1 MMLVSDVNSWCD
13 RPDDAQTWRGSSCGR
28 GWGRRGVRD
37 ITRVISQTPEQLIL
51 ECRPSDVAKT
61 NRRTIFWW
69 FRGGIFVWLTIAVWV
84 YLVYGL
90 CFPNP
95 GKPLITTDELIFPT
109 VLTIL
114 NGLVIGIALF
124 SLVNAKVSTFIL
136 DKAAGELTIV
146 TRSMR
151 QVESVAYSLRECQG
165 AIVEAQ
171 AVTPEAAP
179 RYMYY
184 KCWIMLYLSGE
195 QSIRLT
201 ATKRLPQV
209 PTEKTLADTINE
221 FLGVRPSIEG

>member
-13 RPDDAQTWRGSSCGR
+13 RPDDAQTWRGFPYGR
-28 GWGRRGVRD
+28 EWGRRSVRD

-61 NRRTIFWW
+61 TRRTIFWW
-69 FRGGIFVWLTIAVWV
+69 LRGGIFVWLTIAVCI
-84 YLVYGL
+84 YLVCDF

-95 GKPLITTDELIFPT
+95 GKPLITTDELIFPM
-109 VLTIL
+109 VLAIL
-114 NGLVIGIALF
+114 NGLLIGTSLF
-124 SLVNAKVSTFIL
+124 ALVNAKVSTFIL
-136 DKAAGELTIV
+136 DKVVGELTII

-151 QVESVAYSLRECQG
+151 QAETMTYSLRQCQG

-184 KCWIMLYLSGE
+184 KCWIVLYLSGE

-201 ATKRLPQV
+201 ATKRLPKV
-209 PTEKTLADTINE
+209 PTEKNLADTINE
-221 FLGVRPSIEG
+221 FLGVQPSIEG